1 MKRIAA
7 FLLCAAA
14 ATPTLL
20 HAQTMGDR
28 ARAAAQAARAKTSD
42 SDTLLNTTISPA
54 MSGQPIATVDNSK
67 TFTPTLACQKTQ
79 KLLEVLIQPAAS
91 GDIGTVRIGQD
102 KDFDGAFDT
111 VNNLP
116 VPVSGIC
123 ANGIISCQPGT
134 WNQCKYFRWD
144 VDTAKSLKLTLVD
157 MPDLSGCYCVNNSCG
172 PNLVWNNLNSVLGD
186 LGGGMVGALTTADP
200 RIGVAQAQING
211 PVIDYVGAQSTAC
224 TSSAA
229 VPQTVYKTNPAAI
242 QGDAAAIAAGN
253 SIFQMVAA
261 SPAGAGR
268 ALQTRTCAIEREVN
282 VIDPKLDDIISRT
295 AGGYATIRTGTNI
308 VDFQMGSPADNS
320 LAGGSCTLLDFRMTL
335 HVGDP
340 DRINQVTLAEWFADD
355 WGQVRIDGN
364 LVGLGPSPWTST
376 GLPPGKCEQGKTFY
390 TYPDLDL
397 KPYLTKGDHEI
408 WVRVAVAKAGETFA
422 RIHVEAGD
430 SCGSSEQL
438 ADLCSGYASDSKCHL
453 DAEDV
458 DGVETFR
465 NGVATG
471 LKPLPQTRLFGA
483 DRCTLQLTRD
493 FFLRKRSYICETDN
507 PAAPDPDLSRGAYI
521 IDHSTETLLADQQT
535 HADGSVTTTTR
546 PFGLPE
552 RGSVPACEAICKT
565 QAPKVNTAAAPSG
578 VMASQQNDPTG
589 FDTFYHVCSTDNVCP
604 TGPGEQ
610 ILSACGCLDDFPEAV
625 VMMQTVRLGGAD
637 MTCTSATP

>member
-7 FLLCAAA
+7 LLLSAAA
-14 ATPTLL
+14 ATPALL
-20 HAQTMGDR
+20 HAQTMEDR
-28 ARAAAQAARAKTSD
+28 ARAAAQASRAKTSD
-42 SDTLLNTTISPA
+42 SETLLNTTISPA
-54 MSGQPIATVDNSK
+54 MSGQPITTVDNSK
-67 TFTPTLACQKTQ
+67 VFTPTLACQKTQ
-79 KLLEVLIQPAAS
+79 KLLELLVQPAAS
-91 GDIGTVRIGQD
+91 GDIGTLRISQD
-102 KDFDGAFDT
+102 KDLDGTFDT
-111 VNNLP
+111 VSNLP

-123 ANGIISCQPGT
+123 ANGIISCEPGT
-134 WNQCKYFRWD
+134 WNRCNYFRWD
-144 VDTAKSLKLTLVD
+144 VDTTRTLKLTQVG
-157 MPDLSGCYCVNNSCG
+157 MPELSGCYCVNNSCG
-172 PNLVWNNLNSVLGD
+172 ANLVWNNLNSVLGD

-224 TSSAA
+224 TTNTT
-229 VPQTVYKTNPAAI
+229 VPQTVYRTNPATI

-268 ALQTRTCAIEREVN
+268 ALQTRSCTIERQVN

-295 AGGYATIRTGTNI
+295 AGGYATIRTGTNL

-320 LAGGSCTLLDFRMTL
+320 LAGGSCSLLDFRMTL

-340 DRINQVTLAEWFADD
+340 DRIKQATLAEWFADD

-364 LVGLGPSPWTST
+364 LVASGPTPWTST
-376 GLPPGKCEQGKTFY
+376 GLPPGKCERGKTFY
-390 TYPDLDL
+390 AFPDLDL

-408 WVRVAVAKAGETFA
+408 WVRVAVAKGGETFA
-422 RIHVEAGD
+422 RIHVEADD
-430 SCGSSEQL
+430 SCASSEQL

-453 DAEDV
+453 NAEDV
-458 DGVETFR
+458 DGVETLR

-493 FFLRKRSYICETDN
+493 FFLRKRSYVCETDN
-507 PAAPDPDLSRGAYI
+507 PAAPEPDLSRGAYI

-546 PFGLPE
+546 PFGLPD
-552 RGSVPACEAICKT
+552 RGSVSACEAICKT

-578 VMASQQNDPTG
+578 VMASQQNDPNG
-589 FDTFYHVCSTDNVCP
+589 FDTFYHVCSADNVCP
-604 TGPGEQ
+604 TGSGER
-610 ILSACGCLDDFPEAV
+610 IISACGCLDDFPEAV